1 MEEKEKWLADLV
13 KAALAED
20 AARKDETTRLLVEAA
35 RLGDACIRAKDAG
48 VISGHRAA
56 EEVFRTLDPSIA
68 YSAAAPDGSRVQRG
82 AAVARVYGH
91 VRAILSGE
99 RTALNFLQHLSG
111 VATLAAA
118 FVEKVKGTGVVIL
131 DTRKTTPGLRL
142 LEKAAVVHGGARNHR
157 ASLAGMVLVKE
168 NHIAAAGGLTA
179 ALERLG
185 SQRLALAEIEV
196 GSLDE
201 LRMLRET
208 PPKRVMLDNFEPE
221 AVREAVAEIKAWSVV
236 PEVEV
241 SGGVDLGTVAR
252 YAIEGVNFI
261 SIGAI
266 TNQATVL
273 DMSLDLEGVD
283 RK

>member
-13 KAALAED
+13 RTALAED

-48 VISGHRAA
+48 VVSGHRAA
-56 EEVFRTLDPSIA
+56 EEVFRALDPSIA
-68 YSAAAPDGSRVQRG
+68 YSAAAPDGYRVQRG
-82 AAVARVYGH
+82 AVVARVYGH

-142 LEKAAVVHGGARNHR
+142 LEKAAVVHGGAQNHR

-168 NHIAAAGGLTA
+168 NHIAAAGGLAA

-196 GSLDE
+196 ASLDE

-221 AVREAVAEIKAWSVV
+221 AVREAVVEIRGWSVM
-236 PEVEV
+236 PEIEV
-241 SGGVDLGTVAR
+241 SGGVDLDTVAR

-283 RK
+283 RR